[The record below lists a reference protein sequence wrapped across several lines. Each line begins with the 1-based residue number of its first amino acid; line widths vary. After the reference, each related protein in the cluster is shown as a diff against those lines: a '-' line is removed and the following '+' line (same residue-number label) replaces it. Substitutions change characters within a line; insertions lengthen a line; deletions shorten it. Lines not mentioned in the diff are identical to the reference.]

1 MARQITYSPRQ
12 FQQQVDLQGRETNQK
27 RAKPNDTSF
36 ISHCTNVKDQV
47 DYDFRYFANY
57 DANMVLPSGS
67 LLHVNY
73 LCFLWHPILS
83 RVRQFVLQHPVHPD
97 DMTVSLV
104 VSQLAG
110 VAPRV
115 YSRRLNHAN
124 QQQQRRLLTSTTTTD
139 DERLDSFNNTSIDHD
154 NIMSS
159 LEYERQRHRRLMFSI
174 CWDCGSGMTEMK
186 RIWAQLRTQAI
197 NSLVQ
202 YFGSLNSGSIGWCPV
217 DSKFYNPS
225 KDGRCDPVM
234 ATSGSLPWMNP
245 DGSPKSTCP
254 Y

>member
-12 FQQQVDLQGRETNQK
+12 FQQQVDLQGQETNQK

-57 DANMVLPSGS
+57 NANMVLPSGS

-124 QQQQRRLLTSTTTTD
+124 QQQQRRLLTSTTKT
-139 DERLDSFNNTSIDHD
+139 RLLQQHVNRS
-154 NIMSS
+154 
-159 LEYERQRHRRLMFSI
+159 
-174 CWDCGSGMTEMK
+174 
-186 RIWAQLRTQAI
+186 
-197 NSLVQ
+197 
-202 YFGSLNSGSIGWCPV
+202 
-217 DSKFYNPS
+217 
-225 KDGRCDPVM
+225 
-234 ATSGSLPWMNP
+234 
-245 DGSPKSTCP
+245 
-254 Y
+254 